1 MFMKIY
7 NTKVKIFGVF
17 LTGLLSLI
25 LLTHCGDNIDFYGL
39 NNDPSHSDSKECHP
53 IIINESL
60 YNIATSDAF
69 IINDAYIADDRLVVK
84 VQYGGGCGNTT
95 FKLLT
100 NGYFMESNP
109 VQLNILLSFIDE
121 DPCEAL
127 IQTHRCFD
135 LTELADHYKDGYQTQ
150 QGKIILHLK
159 DYDEDLEYI
168 F

>member
-1 MFMKIY
+1 MRIHI
-7 NTKVKIFGVF
+7 TGLKIFSVYM
-17 LTGLLSLI
+17 TGLLSLVI
-25 LLTHCGDNIDFYGL
+25 LAGCGDSIDFYGQ
-39 NNDPSHSDSKECHP
+39 NSDPSHSGSKECHP

-109 VQLNILLSFIDE
+109 VQLNILLSFTDE

-150 QGKIILHLK
+150 QGKIILHLENYNK
-159 DYDEDLEYI
+159 TLEYN